1 MALNARLTSTLEL
14 LEAPRRLACV
24 LEGGREEGRKGGRDG
39 NAGEGRS
46 DRTGIGNRKGSA
58 PKPLERTNR
67 MRPR

>member
-24 LEGGREEGRKGGRDG
+24 LEGGREEGRDG

-67 MRPR
+67 MRSR